1 MYVDAEFCERSG
13 AQLRFGKASGN
24 SNYPLCGIEDGS
36 TLVLAMIRNHK
47 LYIVNVGDSRAVLCR
62 VTSSGAYTATPLT
75 TGPVPRYPSRPSDP
89 FYVDHK
95 PDLPTERARIEA
107 NGGHVTGLLC
117 GRKPPSFAL
126 HHWPFNCIVDVPR
139 VDGILSMTRA
149 MGDVTMKPP
158 LTAEP
163 DVVVHALDSRTD
175 KFLILATDGLWDVVT
190 NHKAAKVALSCPCA
204 QAAAAALCKLAMR
217 RNTADNVTVLVVD
230 LARQGNSAPAAVL
243 LPTVV
248 ATHVPV
254 GKLSKGQ
261 LAKGYAI
268 LHTISDTLNAITDME
283 RSATT
288 SAPSTVQAA
297 ASTVPSGTRRRSSRA
312 KAATASA
319 VKSQVAK
326 CKAKLKALTS
336 EFYTLIPHNFGMSLP
351 PVIDSVSEL
360 KLKLDLLE
368 VMADVELTHK
378 MLETQRT
385 TDANPVDAHYR
396 ALGVTLVPI
405 DAMSPEFARIQEY
418 MVITAP
424 VLVSIVRSVDT

>member
-1 MYVDAEFCERSG
+1 MPTLPYGIATEKGPKQSQEDAYYIGAFRGDRLTLNGFTESSSSAPTPDADEEFEGCFGVFDGHGGDRASRYCAEFAFQKIRANLAACRRTRKHGANDDVVLPAVLRQSILALDAEFCERSG

-75 TGPVPRYPSRPSDP
+75 T
-89 FYVDHK
+89 DHK

-230 LARQGNSAPAAVL
+230 LARYTQPAPPDDPGTARQSEER
-243 LPTVV
+243 PHV
-248 ATHVPV
+248 APIRP
-254 GKLSKGQ
+254 G
-261 LAKGYAI
+261 
-268 LHTISDTLNAITDME
+268 
-283 RSATT
+283 R
-288 SAPSTVQAA
+288 PS
-297 ASTVPSGTRRRSSRA
+297 
-312 KAATASA
+312 
-319 VKSQVAK
+319 
-326 CKAKLKALTS
+326 
-336 EFYTLIPHNFGMSLP
+336 I
-351 PVIDSVSEL
+351 
-360 KLKLDLLE
+360 
-368 VMADVELTHK
+368 
-378 MLETQRT
+378 
-385 TDANPVDAHYR
+385 
-396 ALGVTLVPI
+396 
-405 DAMSPEFARIQEY
+405 
-418 MVITAP
+418 
-424 VLVSIVRSVDT
+424 